1 MSSIRME
8 HVVQS
13 YGTHEVLHDF
23 NMEIEE
29 GEFVSV
35 IGGSGSGKT
44 TVLKLINGLLKS
56 DHGKIYVQGKD
67 IQTINQNELRRHI
80 GYVIQNI
87 GLFPHMNIEDNIS
100 YVLRLQKTDPLMI
113 KERVHELIVMMDLDQ
128 DILKRYP
135 DELSGG
141 QKQRIG
147 IARALAANP
156 QIILMDEAFGAVD
169 EITRHGLQDELLRIH
184 QKVPFTLVFV
194 THNIQEALRLGDRVM
209 IMKDGHI
216 EQFDTSQNILDHPQ
230 TDFVKQLLSYL

>member
-1 MSSIRME
+1 MSSIRLE
-8 HVVQS
+8 HIDKAYDDNQILKDFSVEIHS
-13 YGTHEVLHDF
+13 HE
-23 NMEIEE
+23 M
-29 GEFVSV
+29 VSV

-44 TVLKLINGLLKS
+44 TMLKLINGLLLP
-56 DHGKIYVQGKD
+56 DQGHVYIDDED
-67 IQTINQNELRRHI
+67 IQTMDQNELRRHI

-87 GLFPHMNIEDNIS
+87 GLFPHMSIEDNIA
-100 YVLRLQKTDPLMI
+100 YVLKLQKENPQVI
-113 KERVHELIVMMDLDQ
+113 QERVQELMNMMDLDLEL
-128 DILKRYP
+128 LKRYP

-184 QKVPFTLVFV
+184 EQLPFTLVFV
-194 THNIQEALRLGDRVM
+194 THNIQEALRLGDRVI

-216 EQFDTSQNILDHPQ
+216 EQYDTSENILRNPQ